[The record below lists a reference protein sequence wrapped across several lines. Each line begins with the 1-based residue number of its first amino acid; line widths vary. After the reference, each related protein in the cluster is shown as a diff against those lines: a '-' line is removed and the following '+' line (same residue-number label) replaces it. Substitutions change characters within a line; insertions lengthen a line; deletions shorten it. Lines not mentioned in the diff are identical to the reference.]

1 MTLERMRNRAPAE
14 RIDANRTLDTH
25 GHNVPGHEDRMK
37 AHCER
42 IQKEYHDLRS
52 KDGRFYKQYRDKRNR
67 D

>member
-37 AHCER
+37 AEAAKVQREYFETGLHK
-42 IQKEYHDLRS
+42 KETTGKHS
-52 KDGRFYKQYRDKRNR
+52 EKG
-67 D
+67 